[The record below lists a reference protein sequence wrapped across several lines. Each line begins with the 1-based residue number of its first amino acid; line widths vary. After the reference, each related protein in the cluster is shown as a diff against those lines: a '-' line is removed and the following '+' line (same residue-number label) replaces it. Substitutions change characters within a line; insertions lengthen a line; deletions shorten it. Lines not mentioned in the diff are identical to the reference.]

1 MWFDPFE
8 ALRAAAPAPTTAA
21 PTIDPDSYCWPHSA
35 AWNSTELAL
44 FQNRAALLRRDRDT
58 DDRRCCWECKHLSTT
73 KPARCNNRHRAG
85 ITQDGIPAVLLPML
99 QRCPGFAQEVLP

>member
-1 MWFDPFE
+1 MADD
-8 ALRAAAPAPTTAA
+8 AAQ
-21 PTIDPDSYCWPHSA
+21 D
-35 AWNSTELAL
+35 LAE
-44 FQNRAALLRRDRDT
+44 QLLRRDRDT